1 MWFFGLIVVL
11 LIGAVAV
18 VASGRWG
25 AMNTAYDDRPDM
37 TVPAR
42 QALTSTD
49 IESARFAVGVRGYR
63 MDEVDTLLERVA
75 KEVAERD
82 RRIAD
87 LERAV
92 APIVEAPDGHG
103 FTSRPYDPTEFEDT
117 GTQPPILVGGDF
129 PAGDRADAPGS
140 TSGTAGTDGP
150 DGTAHEADSAGDADE
165 AGGPAGAAGSGG
177 AAPAPGETGGADEA
191 SGTPSSAAGAAG
203 GADGPGGTAH
213 AAGAAGNA
221 DGSGGSAP
229 PAGGAGS
236 ADEPGGAASAD
247 GGAGGASGSGDAA
260 HAAGGADEA
269 GGTAGAGGSEDG
281 PAGSASTA
289 AGADGPRGTG
299 GTPYAAGTAGPG
311 GAAYAEEAGDADE
324 PETSELPRASRAAAD
339 EYERL
344 QAEARAVLEA
354 QSQPVSPR
362 RTPAPQQPAGESASL
377 TPAQRYDQ
385 LVQNQRP
392 APSES
397 APAEP
402 EPDSRTATHWT
413 SQPPQQE
420 QARDT
425 QATEQAQQQTPQQ
438 QGEVEGS
445 NGAAGDEEG
454 WRFWPPADQAGEG
467 AYHRP
472 S

>member
-25 AMNTAYDDRPDM
+25 AMSTAYDDRPDM

-103 FTSRPYDPTEFEDT
+103 FSSRPYDPAEFEDT
-117 GTQPPILVGGDF
+117 GTQQPILVGGAF
-129 PAGDRADAPGS
+129 PDPAIQPTPAAEPKDP
-140 TSGTAGTDGP
+140 
-150 DGTAHEADSAGDADE
+150 EESAGSEAAEAADTE
-165 AGGPAGAAGSGG
+165 SDVA
-177 AAPAPGETGGADEA
+177 TGADEA
-191 SGTPSSAAGAAG
+191 
-203 GADGPGGTAH
+203 D
-213 AAGAAGNA
+213 
-221 DGSGGSAP
+221 
-229 PAGGAGS
+229 
-236 ADEPGGAASAD
+236 
-247 GGAGGASGSGDAA
+247 
-260 HAAGGADEA
+260 
-269 GGTAGAGGSEDG
+269 
-281 PAGSASTA
+281 
-289 AGADGPRGTG
+289 
-299 GTPYAAGTAGPG
+299 
-311 GAAYAEEAGDADE
+311 DE
-324 PETSELPRASRAAAD
+324 PETTELPRAVQAAAD

-354 QSQPVSPR
+354 QSQPVTPR
-362 RTPAPQQPAGESASL
+362 RTPAPHQQP
-377 TPAQRYDQ
+377 PAQ
-385 LVQNQRP
+385 QNHQP
-392 APSES
+392 DS

-402 EPDSRTATHWT
+402 PAEPPAPHWT
-413 SQPPQQE
+413 SLPPEQTPDEPTAAQQPPADQPAQKQQAQE
-420 QARDT
+420 Q
-425 QATEQAQQQTPQQ
+425 EG
-438 QGEVEGS
+438 QGEQ
-445 NGAAGDEEG
+445 GDEEG
-454 WRFWPPADQAGEG
+454 WRFWPPADQQGEG
-467 AYHRP
+467 AYQRP

>member
-25 AMNTAYDDRPDM
+25 AMSTAYDDRPDM

-103 FTSRPYDPTEFEDT
+103 FSSRPYDPAEFEDT
-117 GTQPPILVGGDF
+117 GTQPPILVGGPD
-129 PAGDRADAPGS
+129 PVARTTPADATS
-140 TSGTAGTDGP
+140 TEESTDS
-150 DGTAHEADSAGDADE
+150 TQSAE
-165 AGGPAGAAGSGG
+165 
-177 AAPAPGETGGADEA
+177 
-191 SGTPSSAAGAAG
+191 
-203 GADGPGGTAH
+203 
-213 AAGAAGNA
+213 
-221 DGSGGSAP
+221 
-229 PAGGAGS
+229 
-236 ADEPGGAASAD
+236 
-247 GGAGGASGSGDAA
+247 
-260 HAAGGADEA
+260 
-269 GGTAGAGGSEDG
+269 
-281 PAGSASTA
+281 PAGSAASS
-289 AGADGPRGTG
+289 AGV
-299 GTPYAAGTAGPG
+299 
-311 GAAYAEEAGDADE
+311 EEEDDE
-324 PETSELPRASRAAAD
+324 PETTELPRASQVAAD

-354 QSQPVSPR
+354 QSQPVISR
-362 RTPAPQQPAGESASL
+362 RKPAPHQPAPAQQP
-377 TPAQRYDQ
+377 QQDQ
-385 LVQNQRP
+385 QQEQQEQP
-392 APSES
+392 DA

-402 EPDSRTATHWT
+402 PVEPPATHWT
-413 SQPPQQE
+413 QQPPQEAQEQTQPQTQE
-420 QARDT
+420 QAQPQRQE
-425 QATEQAQQQTPQQ
+425 QAQEQAQQQTPEPPQA
-438 QGEVEGS
+438 EA
-445 NGAAGDEEG
+445 NGDAGDGDGNEG
-454 WRFWPPADQAGEG
+454 WRFWPPADQQGEG
-467 AYHRP
+467 AYQRP

>member
-25 AMNTAYDDRPDM
+25 AMSTAYDDRPDM

-103 FTSRPYDPTEFEDT
+103 FSSRPYDPAEFEDT
-117 GTQPPILVGGDF
+117 GTQPPILVGGPDPVTRTS
-129 PAGDRADAPGS
+129 PADPSADS
-140 TSGTAGTDGP
+140 TSAEESTDS
-150 DGTAHEADSAGDADE
+150 TRAEESTDSARS
-165 AGGPAGAAGSGG
+165 AGSIE
-177 AAPAPGETGGADEA
+177 PV
-191 SGTPSSAAGAAG
+191 
-203 GADGPGGTAH
+203 
-213 AAGAAGNA
+213 
-221 DGSGGSAP
+221 GSG
-229 PAGGAGS
+229 
-236 ADEPGGAASAD
+236 ASSSD
-247 GGAGGASGSGDAA
+247 V
-260 HAAGGADEA
+260 
-269 GGTAGAGGSEDG
+269 
-281 PAGSASTA
+281 
-289 AGADGPRGTG
+289 
-299 GTPYAAGTAGPG
+299 
-311 GAAYAEEAGDADE
+311 EEEDE
-324 PETSELPRASRAAAD
+324 PETTELPRAVHAAAE

-354 QSQPVSPR
+354 RSQPVISR
-362 RTPAPQQPAGESASL
+362 RKP
-377 TPAQRYDQ
+377 
-385 LVQNQRP
+385 
-392 APSES
+392 

-402 EPDSRTATHWT
+402 PVEPPATHWT
-413 SQPPQQE
+413 QQPPQEAQE
-420 QARDT
+420 QPQPQT
-425 QATEQAQQQTPQQ
+425 QEQTQPQRQEQAQQQTPEQTQ
-438 QGEVEGS
+438 EQAQPQGQERAQEQTS
-445 NGAAGDEEG
+445 ESPQAEANGAAGDGDGGEEG
-454 WRFWPPADQAGEG
+454 WRFWPPADQQGEG
-467 AYHRP
+467 AYQRP

>member
-25 AMNTAYDDRPDM
+25 AMSTAYDDRPDM

-103 FTSRPYDPTEFEDT
+103 FSSRPYDPAEFEDT
-117 GTQPPILVGGDF
+117 GTQQPILVGGAF
-129 PAGDRADAPGS
+129 PDPTTQPTPAAQP
-140 TSGTAGTDGP
+140 TDP
-150 DGTAHEADSAGDADE
+150 EESAGSEAAEAADTASDA
-165 AGGPAGAAGSGG
+165 A
-177 AAPAPGETGGADEA
+177 TGTSASSAGADEA
-191 SGTPSSAAGAAG
+191 
-203 GADGPGGTAH
+203 D
-213 AAGAAGNA
+213 
-221 DGSGGSAP
+221 
-229 PAGGAGS
+229 
-236 ADEPGGAASAD
+236 
-247 GGAGGASGSGDAA
+247 
-260 HAAGGADEA
+260 
-269 GGTAGAGGSEDG
+269 
-281 PAGSASTA
+281 
-289 AGADGPRGTG
+289 
-299 GTPYAAGTAGPG
+299 
-311 GAAYAEEAGDADE
+311 DE
-324 PETSELPRASRAAAD
+324 PETTELPRAVQAAAD

-354 QSQPVSPR
+354 QSQPVTPR
-362 RTPAPQQPAGESASL
+362 RTPAPHQQP
-377 TPAQRYDQ
+377 PAQ
-385 LVQNQRP
+385 QNHQP
-392 APSES
+392 DP

-402 EPDSRTATHWT
+402 PVEPPTAHWT
-413 SQPPQQE
+413 SLPPEQAPDEPAAAQQPPADQPAPEQQV
-420 QARDT
+420 QT
-425 QATEQAQQQTPQQ
+425 QQPPADQPGQEKKQAQ
-438 QGEVEGS
+438 GEQ
-445 NGAAGDEEG
+445 GDEEG
-454 WRFWPPADQAGEG
+454 WRFWPPADQQGEG
-467 AYHRP
+467 AYQRP

>member
-25 AMNTAYDDRPDM
+25 AMSTAYDDRPDM

-103 FTSRPYDPTEFEDT
+103 FSSRAYDPAEFEDT
-117 GTQPPILVGGDF
+117 GTQPPILVGGPD
-129 PAGDRADAPGS
+129 PVAGPK
-140 TSGTAGTDGP
+140 P
-150 DGTAHEADSAGDADE
+150 
-165 AGGPAGAAGSGG
+165 
-177 AAPAPGETGGADEA
+177 
-191 SGTPSSAAGAAG
+191 
-203 GADGPGGTAH
+203 
-213 AAGAAGNA
+213 
-221 DGSGGSAP
+221 
-229 PAGGAGS
+229 
-236 ADEPGGAASAD
+236 ADEPTSTDPTGPDESAEPAASSSD
-247 GGAGGASGSGDAA
+247 V
-260 HAAGGADEA
+260 EE
-269 GGTAGAGGSEDG
+269 EDG
-281 PAGSASTA
+281 P
-289 AGADGPRGTG
+289 
-299 GTPYAAGTAGPG
+299 
-311 GAAYAEEAGDADE
+311 
-324 PETSELPRASRAAAD
+324 ETTELPRAVQAAGE

-354 QSQPVSPR
+354 QSQPVTPR
-362 RTPAPQQPAGESASL
+362 RKPAPHQQA
-377 TPAQRYDQ
+377 PAQQDQ
-385 LVQNQRP
+385 EQQD
-392 APSES
+392 A

-402 EPDSRTATHWT
+402 PVVEAPATHWT
-413 SQPPQQE
+413 QQPPQE
-420 QARDT
+420 AEERT
-425 QATEQAQQQTPQQ
+425 QPQRPEQAQQQTQEPPKA
-438 QGEVEGS
+438 EA
-445 NGAAGDEEG
+445 NGASGDGDGDGKGDGEG
-454 WRFWPPADQAGEG
+454 WRFWPPADQQDEG
-467 AYHRP
+467 AYQRP

>member
-25 AMNTAYDDRPDM
+25 AMSTAYDDRPDM

-103 FTSRPYDPTEFEDT
+103 FSSRPYDPSEFEDT
-117 GTQPPILVGGDF
+117 GTQPPILVGGPDPIAQ
-129 PAGDRADAPGS
+129 PAPAAEPAAPED
-140 TSGTAGTDGP
+140 TAEPT
-150 DGTAHEADSAGDADE
+150 DSAG
-165 AGGPAGAAGSGG
+165 SV
-177 AAPAPGETGGADEA
+177 
-191 SGTPSSAAGAAG
+191 
-203 GADGPGGTAH
+203 
-213 AAGAAGNA
+213 
-221 DGSGGSAP
+221 GSAQSE
-229 PAGGAGS
+229 GATP
-236 ADEPGGAASAD
+236 DVPQASVAP
-247 GGAGGASGSGDAA
+247 DAA
-260 HAAGGADEA
+260 D
-269 GGTAGAGGSEDG
+269 
-281 PAGSASTA
+281 
-289 AGADGPRGTG
+289 
-299 GTPYAAGTAGPG
+299 
-311 GAAYAEEAGDADE
+311 DE
-324 PETSELPRASRAAAD
+324 PETTELPRAIQAAAD

-354 QSQPVSPR
+354 QSQPVTPR
-362 RTPAPQQPAGESASL
+362 RTPAPHQAPPAQQPQQQ
-377 TPAQRYDQ
+377 PD
-385 LVQNQRP
+385 P
-392 APSES
+392 

-402 EPDSRTATHWT
+402 PAEPPTAHWT
-413 SQPPQQE
+413 LQQPQEQPQEPSQQQQPPQLQQPQAPEAPQASAQSQSQHWTAQAPEQTSDERTAAPQPQVEQQTQE
-420 QARDT
+420 Q
-425 QATEQAQQQTPQQ
+425 QAPGQQAPEQGAQQA
-438 QGEVEGS
+438 GV
-445 NGAAGDEEG
+445 NGAAGDGDEEG
-454 WRFWPPADQAGEG
+454 WRFWPPADQQGEG
-467 AYHRP
+467 AYQRP